1 MHRIGSHPFSEAAA
15 YMCRETHAH
24 IPSWN
29 DVACSDCWNRV
40 IEHDA
45 QVARELD
52 LPATPPRDTDYV
64 DPVAVDRAIT
74 GSPVVVTFREW
85 RRAMW
90 RLSCRSNW
98 TDRRAF
104 AYLTGHVVVTCR
116 LGNPIPFDL
125 LLTVTHRPCSARQL
139 CDLVSRRLRARR
151 RAASRAS
158 SAPHARHGSVLRAQ
172 RSISADAA

>member
-1 MHRIGSHPFSEAAA
+1 MKKTGIHPLAAVA
-15 YMCRETHAH
+15 ARTCRNRHAH

-29 DVACSDCWNRV
+29 DVACADCWGRV

-74 GSPVVVTFREW
+74 GSPVVLTFREW
-85 RRAMW
+85 KRAMW
-90 RLSCRSNW
+90 RLTCRANW

-104 AYLTGHVVVTCR
+104 AYLTKHVVVTCR
-116 LGNPIPFDL
+116 LGNPIPHDL
-125 LLTVTHRPCSARQL
+125 LLIVTHRPCSARQL

-151 RAASRAS
+151 RAASRTS
-158 SAPHARHGSVLRAQ
+158 SAPHARHGSVLRTH
-172 RSISADAA
+172 RSSAVNAA